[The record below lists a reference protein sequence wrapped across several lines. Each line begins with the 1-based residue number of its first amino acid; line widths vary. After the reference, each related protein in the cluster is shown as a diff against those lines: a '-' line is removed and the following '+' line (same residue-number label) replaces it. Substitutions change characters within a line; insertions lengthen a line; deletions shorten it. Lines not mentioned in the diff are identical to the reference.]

1 MTPVGR
7 SGELSIHGWHYL
19 RVNGDSS
26 RVAVINRERITSM
39 GTRLGVP
46 LRAGVD
52 LNLGLDGRMAKMG
65 PAPGR
70 AVGAEAGLGLSL
82 GRRAQLFPSV
92 RYDIGSLDEGVNQRD
107 IRGFSMTVFVRSK

>member
-26 RVAVINRERITSM
+26 RVVAVNRERITSI

-82 GRRAQLFPSV
+82 GRRARLFPSV